1 MEKVIKKLS
10 LSELSFI
17 VLTDNYGSDLKNEA
31 YHEIQKRFESNG
43 CNYDAFIELEEQAI
57 GKRGNDIEN
66 YLIGSSPDGQLLME
80 LYFNYVYSNE
90 LWQHGNLLFSE
101 NLLCNSNS

>member
-1 MEKVIKKLS
+1 MKKLS

-43 CNYDAFIELEEQAI
+43 CINTMCF
-57 GKRGNDIEN
+57 
-66 YLIGSSPDGQLLME
+66 ME
-80 LYFNYVYSNE
+80 FA
-90 LWQHGNLLFSE
+90 
-101 NLLCNSNS
+101 C